1 MDQSPKP
8 KYDIGQK
15 VNLEIQRETDLGFV
29 ALVNSVDEGLLYHSE
44 VFEILDPGQ
53 NLPGYVKKIREDGK
67 LDLILQP
74 FGNLGSNDLG
84 QEILQ
89 ILKEHNGFLPV
100 TDKTPPEKI
109 YELFRVSK
117 KKFKM
122 ALGALYKK
130 RCIAI
135 NEEGIRLIPSSQKLK

>member
-1 MDQSPKP
+1 MTQPVKP
-8 KYDIGQK
+8 KYELGQK
-15 VNLEIQRETDLGFV
+15 VDLVIVRETDLGFV
-29 ALVNSVDEGLLYHSE
+29 AKVNGTDEGLLYHSE
-44 VFEILDPGQ
+44 IFEILDPDQ
-53 NLPGYVKKIREDGK
+53 EVPGYVKKIREDGK

-74 FGNLGSNDLG
+74 FGSLGAKDLG

-89 ILKEHNGFLPV
+89 TLVEHKGFLPI

-122 ALGALYKK
+122 ALGGLYKK
-130 RCIAI
+130 RLITI
-135 NEEGIRLIPSSQKLK
+135 EENGIQLVKGKK